1 MRGKNAVVA
10 FAIGSPVYCVQDT
23 VPPARLGQIKE
34 GTAKKAF
41 AGFAECEPYRVVH
54 PTGDDHLQL
63 TAVRPGSIDMSG
75 ARLEGLPIAKQVDL
89 RSKGTF
95 APVEKTI
102 WAKVWTV
109 HIVSATLD
117 GTAVEPNGPLIRN
130 MVAIRVG
137 ELPNMRRGS
146 DVDGTFI
153 NEDALRERQT
163 LREDSGMVEGAVAIP
178 VDQTQNPVSR
188 VLELL
193 GGLVRIARAIRNV
206 ERSVDVEIHVD
217 GTLHQ
222 GRSGHLLQGIAIRQ
236 GKGMRVKLY
245 RFYPLGG
252 QGKTREEGIKG
263 QAGRWAEEGKKGFH
277 YMALK
282 SDS

>member
-1 MRGKNAVVA
+1 MRGENTIIPL
-10 FAIGSPVYCVQDT
+10 AIGSPVHRVQDT
-23 VPPARLGQIKE
+23 VAPARLGQIKE
-34 GTAKKAF
+34 GTAQKAF
-41 AGFAECEPYRVVH
+41 PRFAECEPYGVVH
-54 PTGDDHLQL
+54 PSGDDHFEL
-63 TAVRPGSIDMSG
+63 TAVGPGSIDMRG
-75 ARLEGLPIAKQVDL
+75 ARLEGLPIAKQVGL

-95 APVEKTI
+95 APVEKAI
-102 WAKVWTV
+102 RAKVWSV

-137 ELPNMRRGS
+137 ELPNVRRGS

-153 NEDALRERQT
+153 NKDALRKRQT
-163 LREDSGMVEGAVAIP
+163 LRKDSGMVEGTVAIP
-178 VDQTQNPVSR
+178 VDQAQNPVSR

-193 GGLVRIARAIRNV
+193 GCLVRIARAIRNV

-222 GRSGHLLQGIAIRQ
+222 RRSGHLLQGIAIRQ
-236 GKGMRVKLY
+236 GKGMRSEAC
-245 RFYPLGG
+245 RFHSPGGLGE
-252 QGKTREEGIKG
+252 KGIKG
-263 QAGRWAEEGKKGFH
+263 QAGRWEEEGKKGFH
-277 YMALK
+277 YMGLK

>member
-1 MRGKNAVVA
+1 MRGKNAVVTL
-10 FAIGSPVYCVQDT
+10 AIGSTVYRVQNT
-23 VPPARLGQIKE
+23 VAPARLGQIKE
-34 GTAKKAF
+34 GTAEIAF
-41 AGFAECEPYRVVH
+41 PRFAECEPYGVVH
-54 PTGDDHLQL
+54 SSGNDHFEL
-63 TAVRPGSIDMSG
+63 TAVGPGSIDMRG
-75 ARLEGLPIAKQVDL
+75 ARLEGLPIAKQVGL
-89 RSKGTF
+89 RSKGSF

-102 WAKVWTV
+102 RTKVRSV

-137 ELPNMRRGS
+137 ELPNVRRGS
-146 DVDGTFI
+146 DIDGTFI
-153 NEDALRERQT
+153 NKDALRKRQT
-163 LREDSGMVEGAVAIP
+163 LRKDSGMVEGTVAIP
-178 VDQTQNPVSR
+178 VDQAQNPVSR

-193 GGLVRIARAIRNV
+193 GGLVRIPRAIRNIK
-206 ERSVDVEIHVD
+206 RSIDVEIHVD

-263 QAGRWAEEGKKGFH
+263 QAGRCEEEGKKGFH
-277 YMALK
+277 YMTSK